1 MSYYRLPLL
10 MLIIPFIG
18 AALVN
23 LPFRKLNIIN
33 KIIAV
38 ISSLIPFAISI
49 MLIKPIIINGQIIL
63 TWLGNK
69 IQNDII
75 SIGTG
80 LEIDAFSLVV
90 LLIVTFIMLM
100 VLLYSFKIRN
110 NDNRLNR
117 FLMLFLIFEAGVTG
131 LLISGDLFN
140 IFVLFEIM
148 GISIGTLIA
157 FGSEKTKSYEH
168 AFKFIILNTFGSL
181 LILLGVTLLYAEAH
195 TLSIAQLSVILY
207 GKFTSISI
215 LGFIAIFAGCIVKV
229 FLFPFIIGFHSIEDS
244 GLFQVTSLFSSIF
257 SMSGI
262 YVIVR
267 IIYIIYQ
274 NLDISKLSL
283 FIVILGTF
291 LIVIGLLF
299 ALKQTDIMRI
309 IGSHSVV
316 QIGYIVV
323 ALGMGNYFNVKIGI
337 VGTMGGIYHIF
348 SYLLF
353 ISLLFMV
360 VSGIYYSVGTTDIS
374 KIGGI
379 FKDTPFLAVMF
390 FIGVMSMVGIPPLD
404 GFVSK
409 WLIYKSTYQ
418 AKYYFL
424 TAVLV
429 LVSLITL
436 ISFMRIAYIIFF
448 RKFDN
453 NNEIK
458 KLPWIMKIP
467 MIITASMCVVTGI
480 IPSVVSKYFIQPAAS
495 AIYNESNYIDIMFT
509 KGYASRIFNE
519 KVTTQ
524 KIDYSIAGY
533 LKPEAWLL
541 ILFLLFIALIIF
553 FWIYFRFPADVS
565 KDADNV
571 KSTAGIKNI
580 AIKVYSGIDRY
591 IEGSTVN
598 DYAMWIIFLFAVA
611 IIYIFSIFNLS

>member
-1 MSYYRLPLL
+1 MNYIMLPLL
-10 MLIIPFIG
+10 MLLVPFTG

-38 ISSLIPFAISI
+38 ISSLIPFVISLI
-49 MLIKPIIINGQIIL
+49 LIKPIISNNQIVL

-75 SIGTG
+75 SIGAG
-80 LEIDAFSLVV
+80 LEIDAFSLTA
-90 LLIVTFIMLM
+90 LIIVTFVLLM
-100 VLLYSFKIRN
+100 VLIYSFKIRN
-110 NDNRLNR
+110 NDNRLKR
-117 FLMLFLIFEAGVTG
+117 FLMLFLIFEGSVTG
-131 LLISGDLFN
+131 LLITGDLFSMF
-140 IFVLFEIM
+140 ILFEIM

-181 LILLGVTLLYAEAH
+181 LVLLGITLLYAEAH

-267 IIYIIYQ
+267 IIYIINQ
-274 NLDISKLSL
+274 SIDISKLNI
-283 FIVILGTF
+283 FIIALGVF
-291 LIVIGLLF
+291 LIIIGLVF
-299 ALKQTDIMRI
+299 ALKQSDLMRI

-323 ALGMGNYFNVKIGI
+323 ALGMGNYFNNHVGI

-360 VSGIYYSVGTTDIS
+360 VSGIYFSTGTTDVNKVGAS
-374 KIGGI
+374 
-379 FKDTPFLAVMF
+379 FKESPFLGIMF
-390 FIGVMSMVGIPPLD
+390 LTGIMSMVGIPPLN

-409 WLIYKSTYQ
+409 WLIYKSTYE
-418 AKYYFL
+418 AKYYFI

-436 ISFMRIAYIIFF
+436 ISFMRIAYKIFF
-448 RKFDN
+448 RKSDKRN
-453 NNEIK
+453 DIK

-467 MIITASMCVVTGI
+467 MIVIASMCIITGI
-480 IPSVVSKYFIQPAAS
+480 IPSVISRYFIQPATS
-495 AIYNESNYIDIMFT
+495 AIYNESNYVDIMFT
-509 KGYASRIFNE
+509 KGYAARIFN
-519 KVTTQ
+519 KNILTQ

-553 FWIYFRFPADVS
+553 FWIYFRFPTETISRTD
-565 KDADNV
+565 DNN
-571 KSTAGIKNI
+571 SNAGIKNI
-580 AIKVYSGIDRY
+580 AVRVYNNINNY

-598 DYAMWIIFLFAVA
+598 DYAMWIIFLFAIA
-611 IIYIFSIFNLS
+611 IIYIFSIFNLG